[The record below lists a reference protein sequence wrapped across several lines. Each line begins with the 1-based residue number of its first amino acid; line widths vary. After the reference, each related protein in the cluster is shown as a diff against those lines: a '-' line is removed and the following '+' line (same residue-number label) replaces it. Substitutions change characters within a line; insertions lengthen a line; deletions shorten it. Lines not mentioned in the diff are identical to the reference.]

1 MRPVHY
7 RERSDRMTDSM
18 VRYGY
23 HDALLRMSSG
33 RFARG
38 TVLVPNVSIRL
49 FARRINPFER
59 RLSALCIIR

>member
-1 MRPVHY
+1 
-7 RERSDRMTDSM
+7 MTDSM